1 MTRPG
6 VPLARRIRAL
16 TANQRSRMIR
26 PFAFALPLLLPLL
39 AAQDKPAQD
48 KPGQDKPGQDKAD
61 LWLTD
66 FAKAKAQAKAE
77 KKDLLVDFTGSDW
90 CGWCIKLDEE
100 VFSQDAFS
108 AGAPKNFVLVKLD
121 YPRKTQQ
128 AAELKEQNKK
138 LAEQYPIEVY
148 PTILLMDAE
157 GIVYGATGYQEGGPD
172 KYLEMLADLKK
183 KGAEF
188 QGAMAKAGSLK
199 GADRAKAL
207 DAALGTLE
215 EGVVNGHHL
224 ACMQEIVKLD
234 ADGKAG
240 LKSKYDTKVKD
251 IADAREIDKANGEL
265 REFLGPLMEEGKG
278 KEAIVKLDE
287 VIKAPKS
294 KAHHQ
299 LALFFKGMI
308 TMDVDGDAKAAVA
321 ALEAA
326 KKILPDSPV
335 GKQIDQVLPELKKK
349 VDEKKDEK
357 PKDGK

>member
-1 MTRPG
+1 
-6 VPLARRIRAL
+6 
-16 TANQRSRMIR
+16 MIR

-39 AAQDKPAQD
+39 PAQD
-48 KPGQDKPGQDKAD
+48 KPQDKPGQNKAG
-61 LWLTD
+61 LWGTD

-90 CGWCIKLDEE
+90 CGWCMKLDEE

-121 YPRKTQQ
+121 YPHKTEQS
-128 AAELKEQNKK
+128 AELKEQNKK
-138 LAEQYPIEVY
+138 LAEQYPIEGY

-157 GIVYGATGYQEGGPD
+157 GMVYGATGYQEGGPD
-172 KYLEMLADLKK
+172 KYLEMLADMKK
-183 KGAEF
+183 KGGEF
-188 QGAMAKAGSLK
+188 QGAMAKAASLK
-199 GADRAKAL
+199 GVDRAKAL
-207 DAALGTLE
+207 DAALGMLE

-240 LKSKYDTKVKD
+240 LKSKYDTKVQD
-251 IADAREIDKANGEL
+251 IAEAREIGKASGEL
-265 REFLGPLMEEGKG
+265 REFLGPLMEDGKG
-278 KEAIVKLDE
+278 KEAIAKLDE

-308 TMDVDGDAKAAVA
+308 TMDVDGDPKAAVA
-321 ALEAA
+321 ALEAS
-326 KKILPDSPV
+326 KKIMPNSPV
-335 GKQIDQVLPELKKK
+335 GQQIDQILPELKKK
-349 VDEKKDEK
+349 VDEKKEDKKDEK
-357 PKDGK
+357 KDGK